1 MNHKISAEV
10 KEGPADCI
18 RMAKVSAVLNK
29 MKRHKAPGLSGLV
42 AEMIQA
48 TGDIGTQWILD
59 LCSGIVKEGSIPD
72 DWKSSVVLPIYKGKG
87 DPMEC
92 GFYRGIKLLEHAMTV
107 VEKIFEHRIRQ
118 QIVIDDLQFGFMKGK
133 GTTDAI
139 FMARQMQEN
148 FRVKGKKLCFGLV
161 DLEKAFDRVPRE
173 VISWAMRKL
182 GVEEWLVSAVMS
194 MYSGAKRSDKLGN
207 A

>member
-1 MNHKISAEV
+1 MAEV
-10 KEGPADCI
+10 K
-18 RMAKVSAVLNK
+18 AVLKK

-42 AEMIQA
+42 AEIIQA

-59 LCSGIVKEGSIPD
+59 LCNGIVKEGSIPEN
-72 DWKSSVVLPIYKGKG
+72 WKSSVVLPIYKGKG

-92 GFYRGIKLLEHAMTV
+92 GSYRGIKLSEHAMKV
-107 VEKIFEHRIRQ
+107 VERIFEHRIRQ
-118 QIVIDDLQFGFMKGK
+118 QIEIDDVQFGFAGK

-148 FRVKGKKLCFGLV
+148 FIVKGKKLSSGFV

-173 VISWAMRKL
+173 VISW
-182 GVEEWLVSAVMS
+182 S
-194 MYSGAKRSDKLGN
+194 
-207 A
+207 

>member
-1 MNHKISAEV
+1 MN
-10 KEGPADCI
+10 GG
-18 RMAKVSAVLNK
+18 AKCRK
-29 MKRHKAPGLSGLV
+29 WGLSGLV

-48 TGDIGTQWILD
+48 TGDTGTQWILH
-59 LCSGIVKEGSIPD
+59 LCNGTVKERSIPE

-92 GFYRGIKLLEHAMTV
+92 GSYRAIKLLEQAMKV
-107 VEKIFEHRIRQ
+107 VERIFEHRIRQ
-118 QIVIDDLQFGFMKGK
+118 QIDTDDMQFGFMKNK

-148 FRVKGKKLCFGLV
+148 FRVKGKKLYFGFV
-161 DLEKAFDRVPRE
+161 DVEKAFDRVPRE

-182 GVEEWLVSAVMS
+182 GVEEWLVSAYPGCPRPKAV
-194 MYSGAKRSDKLGN
+194 KRLCVCVCVVRKLN
-207 A
+207 DMM